1 MLPHGQAAARYSL
14 KLRCEAAFLWCC
26 RDGSIDYEEFAAMM
40 RQTDAELVNAVS
52 FFKDRAVTLDV

>member
-1 MLPHGQAAARYSL
+1 MGQSETALA
-14 KLRCEAAFLWCC
+14 CFC

-52 FFKDRAVTLDV
+52 FFKDRTVTVEV